1 MTSLDRIVSEAQ
13 AFIAERGAALDAS
26 TTVWL
31 DKVSTQLAKRTSFVV
46 LVHEWYFPPPVPQ
59 VNRSNRGGEFPERL
73 AVAKALVASTR
84 LELRESTSV

>member
-46 LVHEWYFPPPVPQ
+46 LVHE
-59 VNRSNRGGEFPERL
+59 
-73 AVAKALVASTR
+73 
-84 LELRESTSV
+84 

>member
-13 AFIAERGAALDAS
+13 AFIAERAAALDAS

-31 DKVSTQLAKRTSFVV
+31 DKVSTQLAKRTSLVV

-59 VNRSNRGGEFPERL
+59 VNRSNRGEFPERL